1 MIYQLRTYT
10 VNRGMMDQWVEL
22 FNDKLVGAQRKYG
35 MSIDEA
41 WVNEDEN
48 LFIWIRSFA
57 DAEDVAAKE
66 AAFYASPEW
75 NEIVDHARSHLARI
89 QVETMNSVLKVPAGR

>member
-1 MIYQLRTYT
+1 MINQLRTYT

-22 FNDKLVGAQRKYG
+22 FNDKLVGIQAKYG
-35 MSIDEA
+35 ISVDGA
-41 WVNEDEN
+41 WVNEDSN

-57 DAEDVAAKE
+57 DAEEVTAKE

-75 NEIVDHARSHLARI
+75 NEVVDHARSHLARI
-89 QVETMNSVLKVPAGR
+89 HVETMNSVLKVPAGT